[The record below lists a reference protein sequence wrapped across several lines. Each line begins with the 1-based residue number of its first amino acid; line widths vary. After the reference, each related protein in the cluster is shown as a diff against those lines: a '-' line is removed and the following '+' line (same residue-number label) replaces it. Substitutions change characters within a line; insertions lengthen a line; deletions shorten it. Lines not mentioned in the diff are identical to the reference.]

1 MQGEHSK
8 QSSFF
13 GMIYEDLIPADHLLR
28 KLSAAVDFSFVS
40 ELVSDC
46 YCPDNGRSSWNPL
59 VLFKVVFLQFL
70 YDLSDREI
78 EEQVNLDL
86 ACKWFAGLGPEERA
100 PDHST
105 LCRFRS
111 RLGPEK
117 SQQTFNEISG
127 QANSRSQRERA
138 NIANGLG
145 VVVNPL
151 VAKLYDTERARGINL
166 LHAFQG
172 VGRLL
177 APMLVAACIG
187 LGGQWRTAFV
197 VSAILFG
204 IWFVLVWFGL
214 KETPQQVG
222 NPQEHGSS
230 FDVVGALRDRVV
242 VLGIAGFFFLAG
254 CELNLMTWL
263 PNFLKS
269 ETHFGKT
276 DALTALT
283 AMMIGYTAIRL
294 VLGVRRLR
302 FAGSHIAA
310 SAIVLAAAFWLV
322 TKVGDRYLLYSVAL
336 LMGLC
341 FGPYWPSLAA
351 AVYDHAPSGHG
362 TLTGLFNVGGTACAF
377 VFVSAVGVLGDIV
390 GLRHALLIAPVCGIL
405 FAIAYCTCEVLARR
419 NRPRIAASRDA

>member
-1 MQGEHSK
+1 MTSARLNKAICHSYYLLFGLVGLGLLPPLIK
-8 QSSFF
+8 SF
-13 GMIYEDLIPADHLLR
+13 EDSYRISHTTMGIVLGVGAVVMALASLAAGAWYDRHGGRTVLSVTML
-28 KLSAAVDFSFVS
+28 LSAASALAICFTYTVVPFI
-40 ELVSDC
+40 
-46 YCPDNGRSSWNPL
+46 
-59 VLFKVVFLQFL
+59 VLLIVF
-70 YDLSDREI
+70 
-78 EEQVNLDL
+78 
-86 ACKWFAGLGPEERA
+86 
-100 PDHST
+100 H
-105 LCRFRS
+105 
-111 RLGPEK
+111 
-117 SQQTFNEISG
+117 
-127 QANSRSQRERA
+127 
-138 NIANGLG
+138 IANGLG

-151 VAKLYDTERARGINL
+151 VAKLYDAERARGINL

-177 APMLVAACIG
+177 APMLVAASIG
-187 LGGQWRTAFV
+187 LGAQWRTAFV

-214 KETPQQVG
+214 KETPQQVR

-230 FDVVGALRDRVV
+230 RDGVGALRDRVV

-263 PNFLKS
+263 PNFLES

-302 FAGSHIAA
+302 LAGSHIAA

-322 TKVGDRYLLYSVAL
+322 TTVGDRYLLYSAAF

-351 AVYDHAPSGHG
+351 AVYDYAPSGHG
-362 TLTGLFNVGGTACAF
+362 TLTGLFNVGGTAGAF
-377 VFVSAVGVLGDIV
+377 VFVSAVGVLGDVV
-390 GLRHALLIAPVCGIL
+390 GLRYALLIAPVCGIL
-405 FAIAYCTCEVLARR
+405 FAIAYGACRVLARR
-419 NRPRIAASRDA
+419 NKPPNVRGRDA